1 MIKNIIFDMGNVL
14 LRFAPDSFLDRYN
27 VEGSDRILLKNKV
40 FRSVEWVML
49 DRGTL
54 TEEAAEQ
61 RILPKLPE
69 RLHQVAHK
77 LIAEWDEP
85 LVPVEGTVELLQ
97 TLKQNGYALYLL
109 SNASV
114 RQPIYWERME
124 ASKYFAGTLISAHVH
139 QIKPNP
145 DIYQTFLKKFDLV
158 PAECVF
164 IDDSPAN
171 IEAAIGADIYGIVFN
186 NDVSELKQELVS
198 LGVALD

>member
-14 LRFAPDSFLDRYN
+14 LRFDLDSFLDRCK
-27 VEGSDRILLKNKV
+27 VEGPDRTLLKNKV

-61 RILPKLPE
+61 RILPRFPE

-77 LIAEWDEP
+77 LITEWDEP

-114 RQPIYWERME
+114 QQPIY
-124 ASKYFAGTLISAHVH
+124 
-139 QIKPNP
+139 
-145 DIYQTFLKKFDLV
+145 
-158 PAECVF
+158 
-164 IDDSPAN
+164 
-171 IEAAIGADIYGIVFN
+171 
-186 NDVSELKQELVS
+186 
-198 LGVALD
+198 